1 MKYEQDFYHSLDV
14 CSINISK
21 SLVDNAAA
29 IYNQVRR
36 NFSLRR
42 DLERKKAVMIGK
54 GLVLRL

>member
-1 MKYEQDFYHSLDV
+1 MCAQL
-14 CSINISK
+14 ISK

-36 NFSLRR
+36 NFSLQR
-42 DLERKKAVMIGK
+42 DLERKKAVVIGK

>member
-1 MKYEQDFYHSLDV
+1 M

-21 SLVDNAAA
+21 SLVDSAAA
-29 IYNQVRR
+29 IYNQVKR

-42 DLERKKAVMIGK
+42 DLERKKAVVIGK